1 MCLLLLVLAA
11 TTQTYPRIILY
22 DAQVVAAHMELLM
35 ALVSRSKKW
44 NMYDVHAAGSS
55 SADSVTAE
63 GLYPLTIAG
72 FQAFRREVHQT
83 LELELP
89 ELFGR
94 HARQDSRQLVM
105 HEISQVVSMLWKQY
119 RQQQGPQRQQYQ
131 GNRAWPLSYSDNCS
145 GRFVLRLE
153 YLLATGRQEQV
164 GVTCGETSPTIQH

>member
-1 MCLLLLVLAA
+1 VCHLLLVLAA

-22 DAQVVAAHMELLM
+22 DAQVVAAHMQLIM

-44 NMYDVHAAGSS
+44 DMYDVPAAGSS

-63 GLYPLTIAG
+63 GLYKVTKAG
-72 FQAFRREVHQT
+72 FQAFRREVHQA
-83 LELELP
+83 LEFELP

-94 HARQDSRQLVM
+94 HVRQDSRQLVM
-105 HEISQVVSMLWKQY
+105 YEISQVVSMLWKQY

-164 GVTCGETSPTIQH
+164 GITCCETSRTIQH